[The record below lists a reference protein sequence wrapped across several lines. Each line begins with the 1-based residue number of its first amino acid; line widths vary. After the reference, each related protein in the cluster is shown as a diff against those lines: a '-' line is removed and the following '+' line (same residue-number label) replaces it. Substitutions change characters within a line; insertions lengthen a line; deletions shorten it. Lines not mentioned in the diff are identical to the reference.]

1 MVFIISME
9 RNAMSKIERFG
20 ISLDERLLKEFDKR
34 NREMGYNNRSEAI
47 RDLIRDCLVR
57 KKQWVKDNVR
67 VAATVTLIYDHHT
80 GELAEKLNDIQ
91 HDHARLVVSTM
102 HVHLDHHNCL
112 EVIILR
118 GLGREV
124 KKLAHRLIALKGVK
138 HGKAILTTE
147 GKDLW

>member
-1 MVFIISME
+1 
-9 RNAMSKIERFG
+9 MSKIERFG
-20 ISLDERLLKEFDKR
+20 VSLDERLLQEFDKR
-34 NREMGYNNRSEAI
+34 NREMGYSNRSEAI

-57 KKQWVKDNVR
+57 KKQWVRDNVR
-67 VAATVTLIYDHHT
+67 VAATVTLIYDHQT
-80 GELAEKLNDIQ
+80 SELTETLNGIQ
-91 HDHARLVVSTM
+91 HEHSGIVVANM

-118 GLGREV
+118 GLGKVV
-124 KKLAHRLIALKGVK
+124 KKLAHHLIALKGVK